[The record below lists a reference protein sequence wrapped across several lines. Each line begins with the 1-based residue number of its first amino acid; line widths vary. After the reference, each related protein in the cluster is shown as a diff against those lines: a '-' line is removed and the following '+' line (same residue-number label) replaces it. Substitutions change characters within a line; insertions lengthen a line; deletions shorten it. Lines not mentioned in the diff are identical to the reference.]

1 MSKENPTP
9 EEVEKWKEEWT
20 KLVHEGACCASDEN
34 DPHREQKKALIEDI
48 KKDATK
54 SKKD

>member
-20 KLVHEGACCASDEN
+20 KLVHEGTCCASVQR
-34 DPHREQKKALIEDI
+34 DPQAEEKKKFI
-48 KKDATK
+48 KEVM
-54 SKKD
+54 KKP

>member
-20 KLVHEGACCASDEN
+20 KLVHEGSCCASDEH
-34 DPHREQKKALIEDI
+34 DPQREQKKDFLEDI
-48 KKDATK
+48 KKK
-54 SKKD
+54 